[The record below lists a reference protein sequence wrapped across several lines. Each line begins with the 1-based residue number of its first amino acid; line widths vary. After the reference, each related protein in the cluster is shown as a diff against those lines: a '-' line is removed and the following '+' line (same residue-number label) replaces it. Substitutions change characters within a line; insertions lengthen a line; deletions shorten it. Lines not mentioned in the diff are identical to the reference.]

1 MNARLLQ
8 DYRETQLFNQTGK
21 GWREEQEGEKVFF
34 FLKFEL
40 SLSAFEAGLA
50 ARAAWSKRK
59 RGRRAIA
66 MQQRGELPR
75 NFKTRFISRLW
86 DNHVLSVL
94 PDTGKMP
101 SFDSSVVSA
110 CVVCCIVVPLQC
122 LVFSIAA

>member
-8 DYRETQLFNQTGK
+8 DYREWETPNSFIKWEK
-21 GWREEQEGEKVFF
+21 GEGEKFFF

-50 ARAAWSKRK
+50 ARAAWSRRK
-59 RGRRAIA
+59 GGRRAIA
-66 MQQRGELPR
+66 MQQRGELPL

-86 DNHVLSVL
+86 DKYVLSVL

-101 SFDSSVVSA
+101 SFN
-110 CVVCCIVVPLQC
+110 
-122 LVFSIAA
+122 